1 MRFILVPVEI
11 ISIDGNPLVFKTAE
25 VTHDKVDWHNENSKY
40 ASSMNLFACY
50 CTLNDVGL

>member
-1 MRFILVPVEI
+1 MRIILVPEI

-25 VTHDKVDWHNENSKY
+25 VTHDKVDWHNGNSKY